1 MIFNLKPSDT
11 YFKMKLKIP
20 KELSSYELV
29 VIHYNTKE
37 FSCDRWTTRSRDII
51 KKKAKMLQ
59 FDMCNAYLME
69 PSRYIQ
75 FEQNVNDNLSSGKS
89 FSFLAYRFCKDK
101 WISYVDI
108 FSFDDIC
115 QVEHFPLTSR
125 R

>member
-1 MIFNLKPSDT
+1 MIFNLNPSNA
-11 YFKMKLKIP
+11 YRRIQSKIP
-20 KELSSYELV
+20 NSLSNYELV
-29 VIHYNTKE
+29 VIHYNTEE
-37 FSCDRWTTRSRDII
+37 FFCDRWTTRSRDIM

-59 FDMCNAYLME
+59 VDMCSAYLME

-75 FEQNVNDNLSSGKS
+75 FEKSLQDNMLNKKS
-89 FSFLAYRFCKDK
+89 FMFLAYRFFKDK
-101 WISYVDI
+101 WVSYVDI